1 MEKGLYL
8 GKGKRGLLFEEGK
21 FCFQR
26 MKKEQTKKV
35 VNVSVIVSPSK
46 NNFSLKKGMKSLN
59 GVVWFVDIYQ
69 TNSFKGE

>member
-35 VNVSVIVSPSK
+35 VNVSVIVSP
-46 NNFSLKKGMKSLN
+46 
-59 GVVWFVDIYQ
+59 
-69 TNSFKGE
+69 